1 MGVVLP
7 PDVIAGNID
16 QLYIVTYCSL
26 GTMQDKNGDVFFILE
41 YSYWNLIVKVLSNDF
56 FPVSLCVIAIDCN
69 KVTILRMSMIFLLE
83 VLNYLSFSQHVSVIV
98 TQVPLKRAF

>member
-69 KVTILRMSMIFLLE
+69 KVTILRMSMIFFIGGPE
-83 VLNYLSFSQHVSVIV
+83 LSLFQ
-98 TQVPLKRAF
+98 